1 MNKCLIVGR
10 PNVGKTAFLLSF
22 SRYLGLKD
30 IEIKVRT
37 SDGSI
42 HSRKRR
48 LEDAY
53 SELVQSSPHTTQE
66 LQSVVLK
73 LPVGKGY
80 RVFELVDS
88 AGLIDGVH
96 ANPVIRAAIAQTI
109 EAIAAASVVAHMFD
123 AALLGSAGYS
133 EGIGQVD
140 RDLFEYAKLQAD
152 YFILANKMD
161 LSGAERGLELIRST
175 FHQVPVF
182 PVSAKTME
190 GFKEVKRHVS
200 RLV

>member
-1 MNKCLIVGR
+1 MNKCLIVGK

-22 SRYLGLKD
+22 SSYLGLKD
-30 IEIKVRT
+30 IEIKART
-37 SDGSI
+37 SDGGI
-42 HSRKRR
+42 HSRKRQ
-48 LEDAY
+48 LEEAF
-53 SELVQSSPHTTQE
+53 SELVQPSPHTTQE

-73 LPVGKGY
+73 LPVSKGY
-80 RVFELVDS
+80 RVFELMDS
-88 AGLIDGVH
+88 SGLIDGVH
-96 ANPVIRAAIAQTI
+96 ANPVIRAAIAQTL

-123 AALLGSAGYS
+123 AALIGSAGFS

-161 LSGAERGLELIRST
+161 LTGSARGLELIRST
-175 FHQVPVF
+175 FQQVPVF